1 MKNCI
6 IWGVQLDVSKGI
18 NMKVLLKF
26 LKNYKKEC
34 VLAPLFKMLEAS
46 FELIVPLVMAAIID
60 TGIENKDTNYIL
72 KMCGV
77 LVLLG
82 LVGLICSVIAQY
94 FSAKAAVGFATG
106 VRHSLFGHLLGLS
119 YTEIDTL
126 GTSTMI
132 TRMTS
137 DVNQAQTG
145 VNMVLRLFLRSPFVV
160 FGAMIMAFT
169 IDATLATI
177 FLGVIVVLSIIVFGI
192 MGISIPLMKKVQQGL
207 DNVLTVT
214 RENLAGVRVIRAFC
228 KEEDE
233 IKNFKEKNEAL
244 VVAQKKSGGVSAS
257 MNPLTY
263 IVINAAIII
272 LIWKGAIKVDMGD
285 LTQGEV
291 VALYNYMSQILVE
304 LIKLANLIITINK
317 SLASAN
323 RIADVLNMKA
333 SMEYPEKKEDLSNDE
348 ATMAKDN
355 MLTPKVQFKNV
366 GLRYKNSSM
375 ESLENIDFSVNKGE
389 TVGIIGGTGSGKSSV
404 VNLIPRFYDATSGE
418 VLIDGKN
425 VKDYDKESLLDKIG
439 IVLQKAV
446 LFSGTIK
453 DNLLWGNENATD
465 EEIMTAVKAAQAE
478 DVVKSKGGLDGEVA
492 QGGKNFSG
500 GQRQRLTIA
509 RALVKRPEILILDD
523 SASALDM
530 ATDSNLRK
538 AISEL
543 DYKPTVFIVSQRTV
557 SIMNADKILVLDDG
571 EVVGVGTHDEL
582 IKTCEVYKEIY
593 ESQA

>member
-1 MKNCI
+1 MKE
-6 IWGVQLDVSKGI
+6 
-18 NMKVLLKF
+18 LLKY
-26 LKNYKKEC
+26 LKRYKKEC

-60 TGIENKDTNYIL
+60 TGIENKDTGYIL

-82 LVGLICSVIAQY
+82 LVGLICSVVAQY
-94 FSAKAAVGFATG
+94 FSAKAAVGVASG

-137 DVNQAQTG
+137 DVNQVQTG
-145 VNMVLRLFLRSPFVV
+145 VNMFLRLFLRSPFVV

-169 IDATLATI
+169 IDAPLATI
-177 FLGVIVVLSIIVFGI
+177 FAIVIVALSVIVFGI

-233 IKNFKEKNEAL
+233 IASFKKKNGEL
-244 VVAQKKSGGVSAS
+244 LDIQKKSGGVSAL

-263 IVINAAIII
+263 IVINAAICL
-272 LIWKGAIKVDMGD
+272 LIWKGAIKVDMGN

-291 VALYNYMSQILVE
+291 VALYNYMSQILIE

-317 SLASAN
+317 ALASAN
-323 RIADVLNMKA
+323 RIGDVMKLQP
-333 SMEYPEKKEDLSNDE
+333 SMTYPSYEESVGGANIAANANYDG
-348 ATMAKDN
+348 
-355 MLTPKVQFKNV
+355 PKVEFRNV
-366 GLRYKNSSM
+366 SLKYKNAAL
-375 ESLENIDFSVNKGE
+375 ESLENIHFTVNKGE
-389 TVGIIGGTGSGKSSV
+389 TIGIIGGTGSGKSSV
-404 VNLIPRFYDATSGE
+404 VNLIPRFYDVTEGE
-418 VLIDGKN
+418 VLVDGVN
-425 VKDYDKESLLDKIG
+425 VKEYEKDTLLNKIG

-453 DNLLWGNENATD
+453 DNLLWGNNDATE
-465 EEIMTAVKAAQAE
+465 EEIMEAVVAAQAK
-478 DVVKSKGGLDGEVA
+478 DVVDSKGGLDGEVA

-509 RALVKRPEILILDD
+509 RALVRRPEILILDD

-530 ATDSNLRK
+530 ATDANLRK

-557 SIMNADKILVLDDG
+557 SIMNADKIVVLDDG
-571 EVVGVGTHDEL
+571 EIVGVGKHEQL
-582 IKTCEVYKEIY
+582 LESCGVYREIY

>member
-1 MKNCI
+1 
-6 IWGVQLDVSKGI
+6 
-18 NMKVLLKF
+18 MKVLLKF

-72 KMCGV
+72 KMCGI

-82 LVGLICSVIAQY
+82 LVGLVCSVIAQY

-169 IDATLATI
+169 IDAPLATI

-228 KEEDE
+228 KEDDE
-233 IKNFKEKNEAL
+233 IKSFKEKNSAL
-244 VVAQKKSGGVSAS
+244 VVAQKKSGGVSAL

-263 IVINAAIII
+263 IVINAAIVI

-304 LIKLANLIITINK
+304 LIKLANLIVTINK

-323 RIADVLNMKA
+323 RIADVLNMKT
-333 SMEYPEKKEDLSNDE
+333 SMEYPDKKVDLSSDE
-348 ATMAKDN
+348 TIVKDN
-355 MLTPKVQFKNV
+355 SIAKEEVDVSKVQFKNV
-366 GLRYKNSSM
+366 SLRYRNSSM
-375 ESLENIDFSVNKGE
+375 ESLEHIDFSVNKGE

-418 VLIDGKN
+418 VLVDGKN
-425 VKDYDKESLLDKIG
+425 VKEYDKETLLDKIG

-453 DNLLWGNENATD
+453 DNLLWGNENATE
-465 EEIMTAVKAAQAE
+465 EEIKAAIVAAQAE
-478 DVVKSKGGLDGEVA
+478 DVVNSKGGLDGEVA

-582 IKTCEVYKEIY
+582 IKTCEVYREIY
-593 ESQA
+593 ESQI